1 MRNHRVSNAYSILQD
16 LPQNS
21 RSETDNKTTQNE
33 GMARERRY
41 TAEESKIVLEDRI
54 IHQQFAK
61 KDWS

>member
-1 MRNHRVSNAYSILQD
+1 MRNHGVSDAYSILQD
-16 LPQNS
+16 ISQNS

-54 IHQQFAK
+54 RHQQYVK